1 MAKNQ
6 NLWIIDT
13 MTHWL
18 SHAKAPYFNELLP
31 PYYINM
37 AEAWLV
43 CEMYI
48 KFPIE
53 TLGFIKDNKMNTFTH
68 NKSISKIRDSYRVSK
83 DEKEFLN
90 TLKK

>member
-1 MAKNQ
+1 MKKEYLNTIFETLNKIQ
-6 NLWIIDT
+6 
-13 MTHWL
+13 
-18 SHAKAPYFNELLP
+18 SEK
-31 PYYINM
+31 YYINM